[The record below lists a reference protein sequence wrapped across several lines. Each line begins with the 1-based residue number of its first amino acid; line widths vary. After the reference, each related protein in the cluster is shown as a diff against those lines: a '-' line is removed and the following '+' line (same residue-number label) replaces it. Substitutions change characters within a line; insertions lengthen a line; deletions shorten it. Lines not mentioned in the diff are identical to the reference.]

1 MKSTASENTVK
12 SHHSNNYQVY
22 NTLILALLIM
32 LFVYAASSKI
42 LDYDESRHQMLNQ
55 VFPKPISLILL
66 WLVPIT
72 ELLISLMI
80 CIKKTRL
87 IGLYAYLAT
96 MFAFTVYI
104 ILVMN
109 GIFGRIPC
117 SCGGAIDTL
126 SWKAHLMLNIVF
138 ILLTL
143 LSIMFTK
150 KENKSKKNLASK
162 KRKPVSRK
170 QADKDAAL

>member
-1 MKSTASENTVK
+1 
-12 SHHSNNYQVY
+12 
-22 NTLILALLIM
+22 M
-32 LFVYAASSKI
+32 LFVYAASSKL

-87 IGLYAYLAT
+87 IGLYAYLVT
-96 MFAFTVYI
+96 MCAFTAYI

-117 SCGGAIDTL
+117 SCGGAMDSL
-126 SWKAHLMLNIVF
+126 SWKAHLVLNITF
-138 ILLTL
+138 IC
-143 LSIMFTK
+143 LSILSIILTK
-150 KENKSKKNLASK
+150 INLSKS
-162 KRKPVSRK
+162 
-170 QADKDAAL
+170 